1 MACFQLAS
9 VVIKSAM
16 QESVCRQIVTV
27 KMKQG
32 LHLRPI
38 SEIVRMTRDYTC
50 DFKISNGDRS
60 ANAREVY
67 DLLELQAL
75 PETEL
80 VLEAVGDDA
89 TKLMEEIVQFFESG
103 YKKFEEV
110 SDLSD

>member
-1 MACFQLAS
+1 
-9 VVIKSAM
+9 M

-38 SEIVRMTRDYTC
+38 SEIVRIARDYTC
-50 DFKISNGDRS
+50 ELKISNGDQTG
-60 ANAREVY
+60 NAKEVY
-67 DLLELQAL
+67 DLLELKAM

-80 VLEAVGDDA
+80 VLEANGDDA
-89 TKLMEEIVQFFESG
+89 SKLMEEIVQFFESG

-110 SDLSD
+110 TDPS